1 MKDMIRVLVVDDS
14 PLVRTILVSMLK
26 SVPGFEIVGEAR
38 DGEEAVRLTASLR
51 PDVITMDIRMP
62 RINGLEA
69 TRQIMRTT
77 PTPIV
82 VVANSVYESDLNI
95 AFNAVEA
102 GALTVVE
109 KPRGLSETDF
119 DAVRDQLVTT
129 VRLMSDIQVVTLW
142 SNDQQATQVTRR
154 PVRLDTG
161 PAVRPELIAIG
172 ASTGGPGILHQILR
186 SLPGDFS
193 IPITVVQHITP
204 GFGQGFAQWLG
215 SVTPLQVALAQD
227 GERLAPGRVFIAPDD
242 LHLTVTA
249 GGTIRLE
256 RSEPISGRRPS
267 ATCLF
272 ESAAKAYGSATLGII
287 LTGMGD
293 DGVEGLAAIR
303 QAGGRVIAQNEES
316 CVVYGMPKAAIE
328 QGVVDQVLAPDD
340 IASTLRGFNGR
351 PDASVDND

>member
-38 DGEEAVRLTASLR
+38 DGEEAVRLTASLH

-62 RINGLEA
+62 RVNGLEA

-119 DAVRDQLVTT
+119 EAVRDQLVTT

-154 PVRLDTG
+154 PVRLSAGT
-161 PAVRPELIAIG
+161 AVRPELIAIG

-186 SLPGDFS
+186 GLPGDFA
-193 IPITVVQHITP
+193 IPIVVVQHITP

-242 LHLTVTA
+242 LHLLVTA
-249 GGTIRLE
+249 EDTVRLE
-256 RSEPISGRRPS
+256 RSEPVSGRRPS

-272 ESAAKAYGSATLGII
+272 ESAAEAYGPAAVGII

-293 DGVEGLAAIR
+293 DGVDGLAAIR
-303 QAGGRVIAQNEES
+303 RAGGRVIAQNEES
-316 CVVYGMPKAAIE
+316 CVVYGMPKVAIE
-328 QGVVDQVLAPDD
+328 QGVVEQVLAPED
-340 IASTLRGFNGR
+340 IASALRGFAGR
-351 PDASVDND
+351 PDASVGDD

>member
-1 MKDMIRVLVVDDS
+1 MKDIIRVLVVDDS
-14 PLVRTILVSMLK
+14 PLVRTILVSMLE
-26 SVPGFEIVGEAR
+26 SAPGFEVVGEAR

-62 RINGLEA
+62 RVDGLAA
-69 TRQIMRTT
+69 TRQIMRLT

-109 KPRGLSETDF
+109 KPRGLSEVDF
-119 DAVRDQLVTT
+119 EAVRDQLVTT

-161 PAVRPELIAIG
+161 LAVRPELIAIG

-193 IPITVVQHITP
+193 IPIVVVQHITP
-204 GFGQGFAQWLG
+204 GFGQGFARWLG
-215 SVTPLQVALAQD
+215 SVTPLQVAIAQD
-227 GERLAPGRVFIAPDD
+227 GERFAPGRVFIAPDD
-242 LHLTVTA
+242 LHVTVTA
-249 GGTIRLE
+249 WGTIRLE

-267 ATCLF
+267 ATRLF
-272 ESAAKAYGSATLGII
+272 ESAAKAYGPATLGII
-287 LTGMGD
+287 LTGMGE
-293 DGVEGLAAIR
+293 DGVDGLAAVR

-316 CVVYGMPKAAIE
+316 CVVFGMPKVAIE

-340 IASTLRGFNGR
+340 IASTLRSFNGR
-351 PDASVDND
+351 PDVSVDND